1 MLRILTVLMLLG
13 PANARADPAAANAC
27 AGSLLPDAKTIYG
40 AVTADFA
47 AGNSQPDVRATVIGL
62 VQAGKIDRAGA
73 RDNAMAAAACLKQW
87 K

>member
-1 MLRILTVLMLLG
+1 MLRILTALILLG
-13 PANARADPAAANAC
+13 PTIAHADPAAANAC
-27 AGSLLPDAKTIYG
+27 AANLAPDGKTIYG

-62 VQAGKIDRAGA
+62 VKAGKIDRAGA
-73 RDNAMAAAACLKQW
+73 RDNAKAAAACLKQW